1 MKSVIFPVNSGT
13 NKNLSANQMTS
24 EQTSNAVQ
32 YSELPG
38 ALMLG
43 VDGKLKPL
51 YHGPDTEIKMP
62 R

>member
-1 MKSVIFPVNSGT
+1 MRSVIFPVNPKT
-13 NKNLSANQMTS
+13 NKSLSSNHMTS
-24 EQTSNAVQ
+24 KQISDAVQ

-38 ALMLG
+38 ASMLG

-51 YHGPDTEIKMP
+51 YHGPDSEIKMP

>member
-1 MKSVIFPVNSGT
+1 MKSVVFTVNSET
-13 NKNLSANQMTS
+13 NQNLSANHMTS
-24 EQTSNAVQ
+24 EQTSNTVQ

-51 YHGPDTEIKMP
+51 YHGPDAEIKMP